1 MKQNLFALWYFALS
15 TVFIVLGTLHFVFPA
30 FVAKILIIP
39 SLMGFY
45 HLALNGKYDLFH
57 RLVMIGLF
65 FSWLGDTIL
74 ESANLNTT
82 MPVSPD
88 LLFIG
93 GLGSFLLT
101 HIFYFFAFNVP
112 RGKNTILST
121 RKRLVLPVVLY
132 GIVMIYFLYDNL
144 GGMKIPVIAYT
155 LIIILM
161 LLSALNREGK
171 VNGKSYNLVLS
182 GALLFVISDSLLAV
196 NRFHGSIGYAGILI
210 MITYVAAQ
218 YLIIL
223 GCVRQDILS
232 RVQS

>member
-1 MKQNLFALWYFALS
+1 MKQNLFSIWYFALS
-15 TVFIVLGTLHFVFPA
+15 IVFIILGNLHFVFPA

-39 SLMGFY
+39 SLMVFY
-45 HLALNGKYDLFH
+45 HLALKGKYVVFH
-57 RLVMIGLF
+57 RLMMIGLF

-74 ESANLNTT
+74 ESANLNTI
-82 MPVSPD
+82 PVSLD

-112 RGKNTILST
+112 EGKNTILST
-121 RKRLVLPVVLY
+121 RKHLVLPVVLY

-144 GGMKIPVIAYT
+144 GGMKTPVITYT

-196 NRFHGSIGYAGILI
+196 NRFHGSIGNAGVLI
-210 MITYVAAQ
+210 MISYVAAQ

-223 GCVRQDILS
+223 GCLRQDILS